1 MVASAGTELLPFI
14 SGLEVFLAEAGLE
27 LLTFGV
33 EALLDVSRLE
43 VLVVSAGGI
52 LVLPLAVWG
61 PAPSVVSIGEVIVLF
76 LVVSGL
82 EVLAVNIGEVF
93 VLFLVVSGLEVLAVN
108 IGEVFVLF
116 LVVSGLEVLAVS
128 IGEVFVLF
136 LVVSGLAVLVVSI
149 GAVPVLLLL
158 VSRLEVLVVSTAE
171 ALAVVVCGLELL
183 AAQAGM
189 AVRNVEAF
197 PFASRLNSL
206 STDCRLGPTCGK
218 VGAWLAVVS
227 ASVRAVR
234 HATAKQAEARDCSG
248 LQTSLCTSPLVSV

>member
-27 LLTFGV
+27 LLTFGD

-52 LVLPLAVWG
+52 LVLPLAVLG
-61 PAPSVVSIGEVIVLF
+61 PAPSVVSTGEVIVLF

-116 LVVSGLEVLAVS
+116 LVVPGLEVLAVS

-158 VSRLEVLVVSTAE
+158 MSGLEVLVVSTAE

-248 LQTSLCTSPLVSV
+248 LQTSLSTSPLVSV

>member
-1 MVASAGTELLPFI
+1 M
-14 SGLEVFLAEAGLE
+14 
-27 LLTFGV
+27 
-33 EALLDVSRLE
+33 
-43 VLVVSAGGI
+43 
-52 LVLPLAVWG
+52 
-61 PAPSVVSIGEVIVLF
+61 
-76 LVVSGL
+76 
-82 EVLAVNIGEVF
+82 LAVN
-93 VLFLVVSGLEVLAVN
+93 
-108 IGEVFVLF
+108 
-116 LVVSGLEVLAVS
+116 

-158 VSRLEVLVVSTAE
+158 MFGLAVLVVSIGAVPVLLLLVSGLEVLVVSTAE

>member
-1 MVASAGTELLPFI
+1 MVASAGTELLPFC

-27 LLTFGV
+27 LLTLSV
-33 EALLDVSRLE
+33 EPLLDVSGPE

-52 LVLPLAVWG
+52 LVLPLAVFG
-61 PAPSVVSIGEVIVLF
+61 PAPSVVCIGEVTVPL

-93 VLFLVVSGLEVLAVN
+93 VLLLLVSGLEVLVVSIGAVP
-108 IGEVFVLF
+108 VL
-116 LVVSGLEVLAVS
+116 LLLASGLE
-128 IGEVFVLF
+128 
-136 LVVSGLAVLVVSI
+136 VLVVSI

-158 VSRLEVLVVSTAE
+158 VSGLEVLVVSTAE

-227 ASVRAVR
+227 ASVRAAR

-248 LQTSLCTSPLVSV
+248 LQTSLCTSPLVSVASFCTSLCL

>member
-52 LVLPLAVWG
+52 LVLPLAVLG
-61 PAPSVVSIGEVIVLF
+61 PAPSVVSTGEVTVLF

-108 IGEVFVLF
+108 
-116 LVVSGLEVLAVS
+116 

-248 LQTSLCTSPLVSV
+248 LQTSLSTSPLVSV

>member
-14 SGLEVFLAEAGLE
+14 SGLEVFLDEAGLE
-27 LLTFGV
+27 LLTLSV
-33 EALLDVSRLE
+33 EPLLDVSGLE

-52 LVLPLAVWG
+52 LVLPLAVLG
-61 PAPSVVSIGEVIVLF
+61 PAPSVASIGEVIVLF

-93 VLFLVVSGLEVLAVN
+93 VLFLVVSGL
-108 IGEVFVLF
+108 
-116 LVVSGLEVLAVS
+116 
-128 IGEVFVLF
+128 
-136 LVVSGLAVLVVSI
+136 AVLVVST

-158 VSRLEVLVVSTAE
+158 VSGLEVLVVSTAE

-218 VGAWLAVVS
+218 LGAWLAVVS

-234 HATAKQAEARDCSG
+234 HATAKQAEATDCSG

>member
-1 MVASAGTELLPFI
+1 MVASAGTELLPFC

-27 LLTFGV
+27 LLTLSV
-33 EALLDVSRLE
+33 EPLLDVSGPE

-52 LVLPLAVWG
+52 LVLPLAVFG
-61 PAPSVVSIGEVIVLF
+61 PAPSVVCIGEVTVPL

-93 VLFLVVSGLEVLAVN
+93 VLLLLVSGLE
-108 IGEVFVLF
+108 
-116 LVVSGLEVLAVS
+116 
-128 IGEVFVLF
+128 
-136 LVVSGLAVLVVSI
+136 VLVVSI

-158 VSRLEVLVVSTAE
+158 VSGLEVLVVSTAE

-227 ASVRAVR
+227 ASVRAAR

-248 LQTSLCTSPLVSV
+248 LQTSLCTSPLVSVASFCTSLCL